1 MGGYTKFIFNLI
13 IGLMF
18 LALLLS
24 LAGCASTGPRAA
36 APTCR
41 GVAFPINQSSPQTA
55 GVK

>member
-1 MGGYTKFIFNLI
+1 MGNFVLNFF

-24 LAGCASTGPRAA
+24 LAGCASTGPSAA

-41 GVAFPINQSSPQTA
+41 GVAFPINQTSPQTA